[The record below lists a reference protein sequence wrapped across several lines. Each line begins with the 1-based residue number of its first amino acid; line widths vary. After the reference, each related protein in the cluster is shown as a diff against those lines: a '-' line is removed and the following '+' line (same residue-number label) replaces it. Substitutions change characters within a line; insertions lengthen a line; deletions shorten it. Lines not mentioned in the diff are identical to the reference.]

1 MKKKG
6 KPFIFTLFLVFPLL
20 LNACSWVDI
29 PQVAPLPPESQKPA
43 NTSKLVELEF
53 IARLPSPVETGQ
65 SVALEVLDEV
75 TGLAFNPTRMK
86 MNAQSADTFS
96 LKLTVN
102 AGSVIKYRYVRDGN
116 IPVYEYNSLGKQV
129 RYRMV
134 LASAPAVIHDT
145 ITAWSNLPYDGPY
158 GRIVGRILDQETGE
172 PVSPSLVTI
181 CGQETI
187 SSSDGTF
194 TIDHLPPG
202 IHNLVVYSLDGS
214 YPVFQQEAEVA
225 ENSATPADIR
235 IPSASFSEVTFIAI
249 PPSGSLMGLPIRL
262 VGNTYPLGN
271 TYANL
276 RGGMN
281 VLASRAPLLK
291 LREDGKYE
299 IKLRLPV
306 GLDLR
311 YKYTIGDGFWNAE
324 RDGSGQWI
332 TRQLIV
338 PSTPATV
345 EDQIASWSSPGKG
358 SVTFRVEVP
367 GSTPPG
373 ETISI
378 QFNPYGWTEPIP
390 MWPLGNNRWLF
401 ILYSPLDMI
410 GETSYRIC
418 RNEQC
423 GIADDIQTK
432 GTEGLSR
439 SFTPQPDSQV
449 FEIKV
454 AEWNWMAGAIDPVT
468 VPGGSIPQKP
478 ESFMTAIEL
487 VPDYH
492 PSWQPYFTQAFESI
506 SKINANR
513 VILSP
518 TWHYSGNIP
527 PMLQLVAGVDASWY
541 DISEQINLAKQ
552 KGLAVAVHPTTSLDK
567 PALLWWNEAP
577 RDSNWWQTWFDR
589 YEAFLLHHADLAQRN
604 HAEILIF
611 GETNIL
617 PAFPNGILPDGRGSN
632 SPGDAELRWRNLI
645 SKVRERFKGQIGWFL
660 PYPEGFKN
668 IPPFL
673 NEVDQLYVLL
683 EAPLN
688 SQDTPGETE
697 ISSNV
702 EHLLETDLRSLRDR
716 FDKPMILGIAY
727 PSVRGAASGCIRSAD
742 ACLPATVFYQG
753 GLEIP
758 SVETDLRTQAVIYNA
773 ILHEIS
779 RNDWLAGVFSAG
791 FYPPVG
797 IADQSVSINGKPAAD
812 VLWFWFNQFHPK

>member
-29 PQVAPLPPESQKPA
+29 PQIAPLPPESPKPA
-43 NTSKLVELEF
+43 NISKLVELEF

-86 MNAQSADTFS
+86 MNAQSADIYS

-102 AGSVIKYRYVRDGN
+102 VGSVIKYRYIRDGN

-134 LASAPAVIHDT
+134 LASAPAVIHDA
-145 ITAWSNLPYDGPY
+145 ITAWSNLPYAGPF
-158 GRIVGRILDQETGE
+158 GRIIGRILDQETGE
-172 PVSPSLVTI
+172 PVSPSLVTT

-235 IPSASFSEVTFIAI
+235 IPSAPFSEVTFIAT

-262 VGNTYPLGN
+262 VGNIYPLGN

-338 PSTPATV
+338 PPTPVTV

-358 SVTFRVEVP
+358 PVTFRVEVP

-390 MWPLGNNRWLF
+390 MWPLGNNRWLY

-418 RNEQC
+418 RN
-423 GIADDIQTK
+423 
-432 GTEGLSR
+432 
-439 SFTPQPDSQV
+439 
-449 FEIKV
+449 
-454 AEWNWMAGAIDPVT
+454 
-468 VPGGSIPQKP
+468 
-478 ESFMTAIEL
+478 
-487 VPDYH
+487 
-492 PSWQPYFTQAFESI
+492 
-506 SKINANR
+506 
-513 VILSP
+513 
-518 TWHYSGNIP
+518 
-527 PMLQLVAGVDASWY
+527 
-541 DISEQINLAKQ
+541 
-552 KGLAVAVHPTTSLDK
+552 
-567 PALLWWNEAP
+567 
-577 RDSNWWQTWFDR
+577 
-589 YEAFLLHHADLAQRN
+589 
-604 HAEILIF
+604 
-611 GETNIL
+611 
-617 PAFPNGILPDGRGSN
+617 
-632 SPGDAELRWRNLI
+632 
-645 SKVRERFKGQIGWFL
+645 
-660 PYPEGFKN
+660 
-668 IPPFL
+668 
-673 NEVDQLYVLL
+673 
-683 EAPLN
+683 
-688 SQDTPGETE
+688 
-697 ISSNV
+697 
-702 EHLLETDLRSLRDR
+702 
-716 FDKPMILGIAY
+716 
-727 PSVRGAASGCIRSAD
+727 
-742 ACLPATVFYQG
+742 
-753 GLEIP
+753 
-758 SVETDLRTQAVIYNA
+758 
-773 ILHEIS
+773 
-779 RNDWLAGVFSAG
+779 
-791 FYPPVG
+791 
-797 IADQSVSINGKPAAD
+797 
-812 VLWFWFNQFHPK
+812 